1 MPDPQP
7 STLTMARPDDWHIHL
22 RDDAALARTVRDVSR
37 VFGRAIA
44 MPNLVPPVTT
54 SGDAFAY
61 RQRILAA
68 RPPGSSFQPLMT
80 LYLTD
85 LTPATEIHRAKGGGH
100 VHAVKLYPA
109 GATTNSDAGVTDLGR
124 CAGALEA
131 MEECGMPLLVHG
143 EVTDADVD
151 IFDREARFIDERL
164 APLVE
169 RYPRLKVVFEH
180 VTTREAV
187 AFVRAAPER
196 VAATITAHHLLLN
209 RNDMLVGGVRPH
221 RFCLP
226 ILKREEDRLAL
237 LDAATSGEPRF
248 FLGSDSAPHSRERK
262 ECASGCA
269 GVYTGHAALELY
281 AEAFDSVGALDRLEG
296 FASFFGADF
305 YGLPRP
311 TATVTLTRAARAVPA
326 ELPFAG
332 EALVPFRASGSV
344 AWRVDVA

>member
-1 MPDPQP
+1 MTEPH
-7 STLTMARPDDWHIHL
+7 TFTMARPDDWHIHL

-54 SGDAFAY
+54 AADAMAY
-61 RQRILAA
+61 RHRILAA
-68 RPPGSSFQPLMT
+68 RPPGRAFQPLMT

-85 LTPATEIHRAKGGGH
+85 LTPAAEIHRAKASGH
-100 VHAVKLYPA
+100 VHGVKLYPA

-124 CAGALEA
+124 CSEALEA
-131 MEECGMPLLVHG
+131 MAECGLPLLVHG
-143 EVTDADVD
+143 EVTDAVVD
-151 IFDREARFIDERL
+151 IFDREARFIDDIL

-169 RYPRLKVVFEH
+169 RYPRLKVVMEH

-237 LDAATSGEPRF
+237 LDAATHGEPRF

-281 AEAFDSVGALDRLEG
+281 AEAFDSVGALERLEG

-311 TATVTLTRAARAVPA
+311 TERVTLTRTSRRVPA

-332 EALVPFRASGSV
+332 EALVPFRAGEAV
-344 AWRVDVA
+344 GWRVEAA